1 MKTVDLGVEAAKPM
15 RSGWSPAAEF
25 GAAIA
30 GLAVFVAF
38 AMAVCSRRPPHADE
52 VIDAELAINMVQ
64 LGKPVSY
71 AFAYTTPGTL
81 AVTAWPAYEYA
92 LAAWLSVWGVSRP
105 AVLSFYITIA
115 AIVSLLMLVVMR
127 RTQLI
132 ESPRARILM
141 SWAIP
146 LLPAVASV
154 YSKNRYDAMGM
165 LGLAVATFALTVRRP
180 SVHYGLIVV
189 SGLAVGAGGFDVV
202 IASGPLAMLL
212 VLCTGRRFLAE
223 VAVYL
228 TCVAGGLGLTFGLM
242 KVNGTFDDFLK
253 LMRGSGVNAS
263 AAARGGSLGIRVV
276 EPGLIAIL
284 VGTAVIETRRELM
297 AAARRVLARTN
308 AASGSILASLRT
320 VREANLI
327 ESANDLRGTRHVTLV
342 GKLVL
347 LGLVAAVLVPTCIS
361 SVGHYNKEYRWLS
374 AIPAFVAACIVAWR
388 ARSGWLRVAVA
399 AALLPIVLSGL
410 PARAL
415 VVGTEWV
422 EQDYDPV
429 QRFVAKHIAP
439 DDIVFA
445 SWPLYYPA
453 KRADVTAYFG
463 GAFHRMTDAQR
474 RAVTVAFFAGR
485 DNGFGNTEPTIEEA
499 LRGFEER
506 WTEVDRFVV
515 PRGTMRSKLPP
526 APKSTYCYEVRVFR
540 RINAEQS
547 AAQRP

>member
-1 MKTVDLGVEAAKPM
+1 MKTVDLGVEAAGPM
-15 RSGWSPAAEF
+15 RWGWSPTAEF
-25 GAAIA
+25 GVAIA
-30 GLAVFVAF
+30 GFVLFVAF
-38 AMAVCSRRPPHADE
+38 ATAVCSRRPPHADE
-52 VIDAELAINMVQ
+52 VIDAELAINIVQ

-71 AFAYTTPGTL
+71 AFSYTTPGSL
-81 AVTAWPAYEYA
+81 AVTAWPAYEYG

-115 AIVSLLMLVVMR
+115 AVVGLLILVVMR

-132 ESPRARILM
+132 ESPMARILL

-180 SVHYGLIVV
+180 SVRYGLMVV
-189 SGLAVGAGGFDVV
+189 GGLAVGAGGFNVV
-202 IASGPLAMLL
+202 IASGPLAILL

-223 VAVYL
+223 AAVYL
-228 TCVAGGLGLTFGLM
+228 SCVVGGLGLTFGLM
-242 KVNGTFDDFLK
+242 KVNGTFDDFFEM
-253 LMRGSGVNAS
+253 MRLSRVKARS
-263 AAARGGSLGIRVV
+263 ARIRAV
-276 EPGLIAIL
+276 EPALIAIL
-284 VGTAVIETRRELM
+284 VTAALIDTRRELM
-297 AAARRVLARTN
+297 AAARRVLAGTG
-308 AASGSILASLRT
+308 AAAGLILSSLRT
-320 VREANLI
+320 ARGANPS
-327 ESANDLRGTRHVTLV
+327 ESADDLRSTRHVALV

-347 LGLVAAVLVPTCIS
+347 LGLVAAVLVPTCIT
-361 SVGHYNKEYRWLS
+361 SVGHYNKEYSWLS
-374 AIPAFVAACIVAWR
+374 AIPVFVAACIVAWR
-388 ARSGWLRVAVA
+388 ARSGWLRAGVA

-453 KRADVTAYFG
+453 KRADVTAYIG